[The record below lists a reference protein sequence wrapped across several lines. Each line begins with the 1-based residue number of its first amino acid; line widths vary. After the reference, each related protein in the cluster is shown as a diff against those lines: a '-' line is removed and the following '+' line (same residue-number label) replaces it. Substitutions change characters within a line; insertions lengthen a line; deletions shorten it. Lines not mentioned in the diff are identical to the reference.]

1 MRGKI
6 IGVIAALLLSG
17 CATVIEGTTQEI
29 TVITD
34 PPGAQCVL
42 TRHGEQL
49 GAIASTPGTLK
60 IDKTKHDIQISCH
73 KDGYDDGT
81 ARDESDR
88 AAASFGNMAAGR
100 LITRRFGVGLI
111 GHAVDSI
118 SGADNKYDS
127 EVHVTLVKAAPEPTQ

>member
-1 MRGKI
+1 MLHKMT
-6 IGVIAALLLSG
+6 IGLMTAFCLSG

-34 PPGAQCVL
+34 PPGASCSL
-42 TRHGEQL
+42 TRRGELL
-49 GAIASTPGTLK
+49 GTIAPTPGTLK
-60 IDKTKHDIQISCH
+60 IDKTKHDIQINCQ
-73 KDGYDDGT
+73 KDGYDDSS

-88 AAASFGNMAAGR
+88 AASSFGNMAAGR

-127 EVHVTLVKAAPEPTQ
+127 EVHVTLVKSAVTQP